1 MHQQPRSP
9 TPWAL
14 VPSPLLS
21 CSESLFS
28 SCSSYLS
35 FVPTYYKLY
44 ARLLN
49 SNVWALCPLSWVY
62 YPGLDPDC
70 PRFPSCILVSTV
82 TALMTLRETP
92 SGSLFPFSFHR
103 QPICNHNDYGHS
115 TRGFMRIYAF
125 MRRNL
130 GRSRANTS
138 QSPLAAR
145 NNM

>member
-49 SNVWALCPLSWVY
+49 SNVWALCPLL
-62 YPGLDPDC
+62 GLLSG
-70 PRFPSCILVSTV
+70 PRSGLSPVPELHPCID
-82 TALMTLRETP
+82 RDRFDDP
-92 SGSLFPFSFHR
+92 SGDSFGVPISFHR
-103 QPICNHNDYGHS
+103 QPICNYNDYGHS
-115 TRGFMRIYAF
+115 TRGSMRIYAF